1 MKIVKK
7 LLSCVCATA
16 FVLSAAVL
24 PLGKDGQSLLKTS
37 VAAGDDEPKTYQG
50 FTYHDNYDRK
60 TVILDFYDGT
70 DKHVRIPNSINGKK
84 VYRISKGTFWYNEN
98 VEEITIPKDLQEIP
112 EGSFA
117 GCVNLKR
124 INCTQNPLFEFKSK
138 ILYADVDYG
147 SSFTINGMKSPQFVY
162 KKIVL
167 FCCSD
172 SSYVTVDDGVD
183 KIGDHAFE
191 GREKLTHVVLPT
203 GLQVIGE
210 SAFENCVKLRG
221 MSMTQ
226 TDGSTSEFNIPYGT
240 LYIDDYAF
248 CGCEEIRGVSLP
260 DTIWGVGRGAFLN
273 CPKLRSIYCPDSLK
287 YISDTAFSFKGSK
300 TGMTA
305 DCSFAFIDG
314 AEEPE
319 DGSKTPAQQRAG
331 PSFNYSRADAY
342 QPPVYDENGW
352 LISGFETGCTH
363 NPDNDYDHCYVF
375 AKGIVPTC
383 TAPGAMAGIC
393 YCGHTFYYP
402 LPATGH
408 RFSITK
414 INDDGTTDYKCAV
427 CGETKT
433 VGTSVSCIVSA
444 MHPKFEYADSSKI
457 KMELYD
463 ENGEYAADASASG
476 SGAFAF
482 EGVKAGTY
490 NAVIK
495 MEGYAPR
502 TEKITVGNG
511 QTGLD
516 LKLCKYGD
524 TNGDGNK
531 NLKDLVLMK
540 RRLANWDVQYVYDET
555 ADTNVDGK
563 HNLKDMVL
571 LQRDLN
577 KWDVAIG

>member
-1 MKIVKK
+1 M
-7 LLSCVCATA
+7 
-16 FVLSAAVL
+16 
-24 PLGKDGQSLLKTS
+24 
-37 VAAGDDEPKTYQG
+37 
-50 FTYHDNYDRK
+50 
-60 TVILDFYDGT
+60 
-70 DKHVRIPNSINGKK
+70 
-84 VYRISKGTFWYNEN
+84 
-98 VEEITIPKDLQEIP
+98 EEITIPKDLQEIP
-112 EGSFA
+112 EGSFV

-147 SSFTINGMKSPQFVY
+147 WSFRIKGLASPEFY
-162 KKIVL
+162 YHKIVL
-167 FCCSD
+167 FCASD

-240 LYIDDYAF
+240 LYIDNYAF

-287 YISDTAFSFKGSK
+287 YIDDTAFSFKGTK

-305 DCSFAFIDG
+305 DCYFAFIDG

-319 DGSKTPAQQRAG
+319 DGSMTPAQERAT
-331 PSFNYSRADAY
+331 PSYNYSRAEAY

-375 AKGIVPTC
+375 AKGVVPTC
-383 TAPGAMAGIC
+383 TEPGAMAGIC

-408 RFSITK
+408 RFSVTK
-414 INDDGTTDYKCAV
+414 INDDGTTEYECAV
-427 CGETKT
+427 CHEKKT
-433 VGTSVSCIVSA
+433 VKTAVSCIVSVMRPQYSFDPA
-444 MHPKFEYADSSKI
+444 GDL

-463 ENGEYAADASASG
+463 QNGDYAGDSTASG
-476 SGAFAF
+476 NNAFAF
-482 EGVKAGTY
+482 EGIAPGKY

-495 MEGYAPR
+495 KAGYAPR
-502 TEKITVGNG
+502 TEVLTVGEN
-511 QTGLD
+511 QTSLD

-524 TNGDGNK
+524 TNGDGNMNMK
-531 NLKDLVLMK
+531 DYVLTQRNLNGWDEPLVYAETGDLNIDGAFNMKDQVLMQRK
-540 RRLANWDVQYVYDET
+540 LNGW
-555 ADTNVDGK
+555 NVD
-563 HNLKDMVL
+563 
-571 LQRDLN
+571 
-577 KWDVAIG
+577 IG